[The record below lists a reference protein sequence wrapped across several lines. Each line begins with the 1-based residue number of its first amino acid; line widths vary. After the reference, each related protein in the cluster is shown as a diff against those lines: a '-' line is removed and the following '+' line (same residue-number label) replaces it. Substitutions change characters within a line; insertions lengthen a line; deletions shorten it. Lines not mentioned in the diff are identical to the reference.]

1 MVRHELKEGGIV
13 EPNLNS
19 SESDPE
25 NGLLR
30 ILADMLRSALAW
42 EAQRTCKFKIV
53 LNLKITGLRFPATA
67 SRKTN
72 GRCCGLT
79 WRRIA

>member
-1 MVRHELKEGGIV
+1 M

-19 SESDPE
+19 SESDPV

-30 ILADMLRSALAW
+30 ILAGMLSSALAW
-42 EAQRTCKFKIV
+42 EAQRTCQFKNIV
-53 LNLKITGLRFPATA
+53 LNLKITGLQFPANA

-72 GRCCGLT
+72 GTCCGLT